1 MVINDV
7 EIDMHERVWQ
17 QLLALPYS
25 IALDEEGH
33 LVMTPLQAPGLTFEQ
48 LADTHPILPDDL
60 YWKVETNARNQ
71 IIMSPPPRSDHYEY
85 GLEVQLL
92 LHRLLPDGRPLPGLG
107 VQTSDGTKEPD
118 IVWVSR
124 GRRRRH
130 RGKISYPEAPEICV
144 EVLSPSNSKREI
156 EEKKALYLGAGAQE
170 VWTCGRDGTMKFFNA
185 DGPLPAS
192 LLCPELP
199 ARIQILD

>member
-1 MVINDV
+1 MD
-7 EIDMHERVWQ
+7 ERVWQ

-25 IALDEEGH
+25 IEMDGEGH

-48 LADTHPILPDDL
+48 LADTHPILPNGL

-85 GLEVQLL
+85 EMEIIAVMR
-92 LHRLLPDGRPLPGLG
+92 RLLPDGRVLPGMG

-118 IVWVSR
+118 TVWISR
-124 GRRRRH
+124 ERRQKH

-144 EVLSPSNSKREI
+144 EVLSPANSKREI
-156 EEKKALYLGAGAQE
+156 EEKKHLYLEAGAQE
-170 VWTCGRDGTMKFFNA
+170 VWTCDRRGTMKFFSA
-185 DGPLPAS
+185 DGPLSAS
-192 LLCPELP
+192 QLCPEFP
-199 ARIQILD
+199 ARITIPD